1 MHRLSILA
9 FALLAAP
16 AAAGEALGPS
26 CERAETTAGIR
37 ACLSERLGAAEKDM
51 RRYLEAARREA
62 RPPEALEK
70 SQVAWTGYRDAA
82 CHAAAGQYEGGSLR
96 PVVALDCL
104 VRLTR
109 ERTLELWRA
118 YLANEG
124 ALPEPRAQ
132 DGPVTR

>member
-1 MHRLSILA
+1 MTRFAAAAVL
-9 FALLAAP
+9 ALLAVP
-16 AAAGEALGPS
+16 AAAGEAGALS
-26 CERAETTAGIR
+26 CERAETTA
-37 ACLSERLGAAEKDM
+37 DM
-51 RRYLEAARREA
+51 RICLTRDLRATEKELQRYLEAARREA

-70 SQVAWTGYRDAA
+70 SQAAWTSYRDAA
-82 CHAAAGQYEGGSLR
+82 CRAAAGQYEGGSLR

-124 ALPEPRAQ
+124 TLPEPRSNT
-132 DGPVTR
+132 VTK